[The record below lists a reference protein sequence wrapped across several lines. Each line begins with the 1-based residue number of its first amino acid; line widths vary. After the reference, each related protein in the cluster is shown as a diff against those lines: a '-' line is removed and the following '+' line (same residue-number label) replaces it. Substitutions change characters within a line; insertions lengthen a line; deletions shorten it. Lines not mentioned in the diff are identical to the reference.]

1 MFHKK
6 LNIFLFKN
14 INTIVVTLSNFQEH
28 STTVHCIHRVQ
39 MSASTKYAPLEV
51 YKNIRVFIK
60 YRGVETSHKFMEDKE
75 FVAYIKHREYIVV
88 HCTKI
93 GVADPSPFKNL
104 LIVITAPDAKAA
116 TKTQD
121 FEKMMNAVGSSVS
134 GVMKTRP
141 EVLIISEN
149 PLTNFIMKKIT
160 EIKHDNKGD
169 LGEPFI
175 RNQQYDIFK
184 IVVPEHPLVPKQTIM
199 AEEEVKEFEQ
209 TFHRSRSD
217 LPKMRLNDPISIWL
231 GARPGQVVKSM
242 RISET
247 VGLAPAYR
255 VVTA

>member
-1 MFHKK
+1 M
-6 LNIFLFKN
+6 
-14 INTIVVTLSNFQEH
+14 T
-28 STTVHCIHRVQ
+28 
-39 MSASTKYAPLEV
+39 ASTKYAPLEV
-51 YKNIRVFIK
+51 YKNIQTFIK
-60 YRGVETSHKFMEDKE
+60 YRGVETSHKFMEGGE
-75 FVAYIKHREYIVV
+75 FVAYIKHREYVV
-88 HCTKI
+88 IHCTKI
-93 GVADPSPFKNL
+93 GASAEPAPFKNL
-104 LIVITAPDAKAA
+104 LIVITSPDAKVA

-121 FEKMMNAVGSSVS
+121 FEKMMNNVGGVS
-134 GVMKTRP
+134 PGVLKARP

-160 EIKHDNKGD
+160 EIKHDNKGE

-184 IVVPEHPLVPKQTIM
+184 IIVPEHPLVPKQTIM
-199 AEEEVKEFEQ
+199 PEEEVKEFEQ

-231 GARPGQVVKSM
+231 GARPGQVIKSLRM
-242 RISET
+242 SET